1 MPTARTL
8 HRYLGWLI
16 GIWLLLISL
25 SGAVLLFKNDLLRWQ
40 YPQLQNLPLPS
51 DISQWGLLLNQLQQQ
66 PDFRYVK
73 YPDQDAHWLEAVT
86 HSNQRHYYN
95 ASHTLMLT
103 RAPRGDWI
111 DWLYDFHLHL
121 LGGKAGHTVLG
132 VIGLICLVLL
142 VAGIVQWWPKRF
154 NRRLL
159 ALPKPALNART
170 LRQWHSLLA
179 LSFAPLLLLT
189 TVTGSLM
196 VFNAEFRSVLSVFS
210 ATPAPAAPL
219 KTAGYQPLPDTDWTA
234 ALTQAQAQWPDALLR
249 LSSLRTA
256 AGQPISF
263 RARMAGEWHQNGRS
277 VLQIDALSNKTI
289 YATPAS
295 AFGATGA
302 IANSLY
308 PLHTAAIGGKIYFW
322 ALAISGL
329 LPLLLL
335 LTGLLYTWVTRP
347 GNRASAAASSLKP
360 ESNG

>member
-1 MPTARTL
+1 MLKARTL

-51 DISQWGLLLNQLQQQ
+51 DISQWGPLLNQLQRQAE
-66 PDFRYVK
+66 FRYVK

-95 ASHTLMLT
+95 ASHTLLLT

-121 LGGKAGHTVLG
+121 LAGKTGHTVLG

-154 NRRLL
+154 SRRLL

-196 VFNAEFRSVLSVFS
+196 VFNAEFRSTLSVFS
-210 ATPAPAAPL
+210 AAPQPALQL
-219 KTAGYQPLPDTDWTA
+219 KTAGYQPLATTDWTA
-234 ALTQAQAQWPDALLR
+234 ALRQAQAQWPDAQLR
-249 LSSLRTA
+249 LSSMRTA
-256 AGQPISF
+256 ADQPISF

-277 VLQIDALSNKTI
+277 VVQVDAQSSEVI
-289 YATPAS
+289 YATPATALGNS
-295 AFGATGA
+295 AA

-308 PLHTAAIGGKIYFW
+308 PLHTAAVGGVWYFW
-322 ALAISGL
+322 LLAVSGL

-335 LTGLLYTWVTRP
+335 LTGLLYTFVNRP
-347 GNRASAAASSLKP
+347 GSRTSVPAWSRNTDSK
-360 ESNG
+360 N